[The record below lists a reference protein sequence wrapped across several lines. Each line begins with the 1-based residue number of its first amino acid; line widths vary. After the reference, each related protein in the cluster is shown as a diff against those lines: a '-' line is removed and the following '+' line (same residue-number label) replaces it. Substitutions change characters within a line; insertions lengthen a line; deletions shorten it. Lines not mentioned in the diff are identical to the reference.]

1 MNLLHGGRSNVSFV
15 LGGKINPKIILHF
28 LSFNPIVL
36 YMSEKRMPVCING
49 KNNKNTYINWLP
61 IDTKK
66 NKTME
71 NPIHS

>member
-1 MNLLHGGRSNVSFV
+1 
-15 LGGKINPKIILHF
+15 
-28 LSFNPIVL
+28 
-36 YMSEKRMPVCING
+36 MSEKRMPVCING